1 MVLPSESGDKQCYKC
16 HLFLAAP
23 AGAYRLIPTV
33 HAHDWAELAGFLS
46 SRSARAQLV
55 RASGR
60 NSTFHLIWI
69 PPTTMLATSRL
80 PLIPMLHME
89 WIKKEKKM
97 LNFWRSPSILNIST
111 AQASH
116 RVWFGLRTCFYSFSS
131 TKSWNFTWQHCSKYR
146 DLPFSLSK
154 LCIKRLK
161 LTVECWMGIQAGV
174 STEHLWD
181 GHLPWLCC
189 KQVKMALHTTQYV
202 LQSLGT
208 MGSIPDGASRILLV
222 NVRPDK
228 IIFLSPYK
236 ICSSQDQS
244 LPTLFSMKFSV
255 R

>member
-1 MVLPSESGDKQCYKC
+1 MVPLSESRDKWCYKC

-23 AGAYRLIPTV
+23 AGAYGLIPTN
-33 HAHDWAELAGFLS
+33 HARDRAKLAGSLS
-46 SRSARAQLV
+46 SRSAGAQLV
-55 RASGR
+55 TASGR

-69 PPTTMLATSRL
+69 LPTTMLATPHL

-89 WIKKEKKM
+89 WIKFPKRV
-97 LNFWRSPSILNIST
+97 NFWRSPAKTIPNISS

-116 RVWFGLRTCFYSFSS
+116 RVWFGLRTYFFFFFSS
-131 TKSWNFTWQHCSKYR
+131 TKSQNFTWQHCSR
-146 DLPFSLSK
+146 HWDLPFSLSK
-154 LCIKRLK
+154 LFIKRLK

-208 MGSIPDGASRILLV
+208 MGSIPDGASRSLLV
-222 NVRPDK
+222 PFRPDK

-236 ICSSQDQS
+236 ICSS
-244 LPTLFSMKFSV
+244 
-255 R
+255 